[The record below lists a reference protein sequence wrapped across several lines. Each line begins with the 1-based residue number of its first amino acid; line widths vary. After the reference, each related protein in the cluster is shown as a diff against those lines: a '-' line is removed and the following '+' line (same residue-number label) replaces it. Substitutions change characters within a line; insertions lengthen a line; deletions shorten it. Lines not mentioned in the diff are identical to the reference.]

1 MKSESFINNDFF
13 RSREFDELLENAY
26 SKQIADAKLKIDEF
40 YVSQNPSRNVKIE
53 EFKNFKQ
60 A

>member
-13 RSREFDELLENAY
+13 RSREFDELLESAY
-26 SKQIADAKLKIDEF
+26 SKQISDAKLKIDEF
-40 YVSQNPSRNVKIE
+40 YVSQNPTRNIKTE
-53 EFKNFKQ
+53 EYKNFKQ

>member
-13 RSREFDELLENAY
+13 RSREFDELLESAY
-26 SKQIADAKLKIDEF
+26 SKQIADAKLRIDEF
-40 YVSQNPSRNVKIE
+40 YVSQNPTRNINVKE
-53 EFKNFKQ
+53 YKNFKQ